1 VRILIDSNSIPRIER
16 NSLSLRQL
24 VQPGCQN
31 AFSGAVSGIAYLS
44 LAVTML
50 APPAAGVNRRD
61 GIGAMR
67 PSRRGLRPLLRMR
80 VFLDAIS
87 KPTSS

>member
-31 AFSGAVSGIAYLS
+31 AFSGAVSGMVYLS
-44 LAVTML
+44 SCFPML
-50 APPAAGVNRRD
+50 ALLASTVKHRD
-61 GIGAMR
+61 GIGVMR
-67 PSRRGLRPLLRMR
+67 PSRR
-80 VFLDAIS
+80 A
-87 KPTSS
+87 